1 MAADFG
7 PKANLIQAVVENV
20 ICVEKHIKI
29 CAFCTL
35 NSYSDF
41 VTIFLGKAS
50 SYTIREAEKLAKQV
64 LEMGG
69 YEDIVGPTPIVKIA
83 EQFGFTTFEERTLPE
98 NVSGNIYVGGTTW
111 DIYNTD
117 KVIVVGEDE
126 EFFHQR
132 FIIAHELAH
141 YLMDYLGSD
150 ISQKQSILF
159 SRDYP
164 KSDHDSEVEIR
175 ADRFAAELLMPAKEF
190 ARQYIK
196 AMEVS
201 DYNKRYAV
209 AYLSNF
215 FRTKRSSIERR
226 IEEVI
231 L

>member
-1 MAADFG
+1 MYEE
-7 PKANLIQAVVENV
+7 LVSQLRENP
-20 ICVEKHIKI
+20 
-29 CAFCTL
+29 
-35 NSYSDF
+35 
-41 VTIFLGKAS
+41 AS
-50 SYTIREAEKLAKQV
+50 SYTVKEVEKLAERV
-64 LEMGG
+64 LEIGG
-69 YEDIVGPTPIVKIA
+69 YDDIVGPTPIVKIA
-83 EQFGFTTFEERTLPE
+83 EQFGFTTFRESTLPE
-98 NVSGNIYVGGTTW
+98 SVSGNIYVGGTTR

-126 EFFHQR
+126 EYFHQR

-141 YLMDYLGSD
+141 YLMDYLGST
-150 ISQKQSILF
+150 ISQTQSILF

-164 KSDHDSEVEIR
+164 KSHHDSEEEMR
-175 ADRFAAELLMPAKEF
+175 ADRFAAELLMPAKAF

-196 AMEVS
+196 AMEAS

-215 FRTKRSSIERR
+215 FKTKKSSIERR